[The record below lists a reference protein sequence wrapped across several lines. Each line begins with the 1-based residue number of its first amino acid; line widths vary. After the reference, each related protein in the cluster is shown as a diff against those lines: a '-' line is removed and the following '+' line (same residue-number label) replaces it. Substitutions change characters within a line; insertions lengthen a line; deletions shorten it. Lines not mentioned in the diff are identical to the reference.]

1 MRPVELAAIMLQI
14 QRKGCANVELVSP
27 SHHLPGLLE
36 AVAIAVEYG
45 LELPIVYNTNGYE
58 SLEVLG
64 LLAGIVDV
72 YLPDLKYADSSVAAQ
87 YSDTPDYVERAR
99 QAILKMHRQVGNLV
113 TDLQG
118 RAVRGLIIRHLLLPQ
133 GLSGF
138 PETLSWIRDN
148 LPRTVRLSLMAQYSP
163 LHRANNFPP
172 LDRRLTP
179 QEYDA
184 AVDLTWDMGFE
195 NVFIQDIESQ
205 DEGIPDFALE
215 TPFEWT

>member
-1 MRPVELAAIMLQI
+1 
-14 QRKGCANVELVSP
+14 
-27 SHHLPGLLE
+27 
-36 AVAIAVEYG
+36 
-45 LELPIVYNTNGYE
+45 
-58 SLEVLG
+58 
-64 LLAGIVDV
+64 
-72 YLPDLKYADSSVAAQ
+72 
-87 YSDTPDYVERAR
+87 VERAR